1 MFRTLD
7 YITESE
13 VRTVDV
19 NKLHGATTTP
29 PSGMMTTKSEVL
41 EPKGPREADG
51 KNHKFTFEGLTPS
64 SSAVNETRDVQDS
77 QHTGVKENFHFNN
90 SKLND
95 IADGEERDDST
106 VEHDDNNN
114 EIFTG
119 TYVVK
124 EDEKV
129 TLDSR
134 IRSNRYVEAIQ
145 EQDKLDSSNKN
156 NRYVEAM
163 QEIVFTQGNIN
174 ETEQGQL
181 IASDDRIGTH
191 GDSKDTS
198 GNIILVEGSL
208 VDSGVDNEPNATP
221 DNKGEDNFEKVSSD
235 IHQIV
240 AGHSIE
246 TLKNDNQE
254 DPSVVQNQQKDE
266 PETVHES
273 VLKRPSLGET
283 TNVAKTAEPV
293 DLIKASGDEETKRP
307 NEVSVDVAELSTLDN
322 FQFAGDV
329 IVNEIVSEDVTETIE
344 VNNNGHIL
352 ISSDVGKSLAETG
365 TIPNIDDEVP
375 DVATSPTPS
384 CIQNI
389 ACYFAPESFTVL
401 EENDDVSKKIEK
413 IDQGSKHSSSSSS
426 KPGFQVEQN
435 PNLSLV
441 LTTLTDDN
449 LDSTTSTENLD
460 TNTSAGSGDTS
471 SSSSEDHSEKVD
483 TDDSEKLD
491 TNHSENL
498 DISPSDPV
506 RIDDSALHFIGTED
520 APFDEAPMIP
530 KPIAK
535 SPAHSLAY
543 FPAEFRRETYYMQKK
558 KHYSADE
565 RSLCVKTRARILGKR
580 KDKKPEIR
588 TLTGIKQTKEDKSK
602 FEYDF
607 TFSARAFTKS
617 ISANGCLFIGNRND
631 FGSPKS
637 SAMDKQPALSILSD
651 LSPGSAKAR
660 IEETDGKNKGQL
672 PTHFESH
679 VDESQSFCR
688 LLDFWGV
695 WDKSPQVS
703 MVE

>member
-19 NKLHGATTTP
+19 NKLHGATASP
-29 PSGMMTTKSEVL
+29 PSGMMTTKSEVW

-114 EIFTG
+114 EIFAG

-124 EDEKV
+124 EDEQV
-129 TLDSR
+129 TLDSS

-145 EQDKLDSSNKN
+145 EQGKLDSSNKN

-181 IASDDRIGTH
+181 IGSDDRIGTH
-191 GDSKDTS
+191 SGSKDTS
-198 GNIILVEGSL
+198 GNIILVQGSL
-208 VDSGVDNEPNATP
+208 VDSGVDNEPNATS
-221 DNKGEDNFEKVSSD
+221 DDKGKNDFEKASSE

-240 AGHSIE
+240 AGHSIK

-254 DPSVVQNQQKDE
+254 DPSLVQNQQKDE

-283 TNVAKTAEPV
+283 MNVAKAAELI
-293 DLIKASGDEETKRP
+293 DLIKVSGDEETKRP
-307 NEVSVDVAELSTLDN
+307 NEVSVDVAEKSTLDN

-352 ISSDVGKSLAETG
+352 ISSDVGKSLTETG
-365 TIPNIDDEVP
+365 TIPNIDDEAP
-375 DVATSPTPS
+375 DVVTSPTPS

-389 ACYFAPESFTVL
+389 ACYFAPESFIVL
-401 EENDDVSKKIEK
+401 DENDDVSKKIEK

-426 KPGFQVEQN
+426 KPGSQVEENQ
-435 PNLSLV
+435 NLSLV

-449 LDSTTSTENLD
+449 LDSNTSTENLD
-460 TNTSAGSGDTS
+460 TNTSAGTGDTS
-471 SSSSEDHSEKVD
+471 SSSSEDHFEKLE
-483 TDDSEKLD
+483 TDDSEKLGTDHSVKLD
-491 TNHSENL
+491 TL
-498 DISPSDPV
+498 SDPA
-506 RIDDSALHFIGTED
+506 RIDDSTLHFIGTED
-520 APFDEAPMIP
+520 APFDEAPMLP
-530 KPIAK
+530 KLIAK

-543 FPAEFRRETYYMQKK
+543 FPAEFCRETYYMQKK
-558 KHYSADE
+558 KHDSADE

-580 KDKKPEIR
+580 KEKKPEIR
-588 TLTGIKQTKEDKSK
+588 TLTGIKQAKEDKSK

-607 TFSARAFTKS
+607 IFSARAFTKS
-617 ISANGCLFIGNRND
+617 ISANGCYFIGTRND

-637 SAMDKQPALSILSD
+637 NVMDKQPDYSLSD
-651 LSPGSAKAR
+651 LSPGSARAR

-672 PTHFESH
+672 PTHFESD
-679 VDESQSFCR
+679 VDENQSFCR

-695 WDKSPQVS
+695 WDKSPQAS
-703 MVE
+703 GVE